1 MHNSAKSLNFFEEL
15 MFTFL
20 LERWINDHPSHR
32 LCCRCRRA
40 HPIFPPAAVQLCH
53 CRNLQALGRQVHWV
67 QLWVTKKKEVVF
79 FFWPQACTSW
89 WSLSSLWNITSL
101 LEIFL
106 YYHKLVLRISIW
118 FQKLPVCMRIIIT
131 TKNAWN
137 ATVVAWICLVPI
149 KNERE
154 DSKIKFFA
162 ISILR
167 IWLWWR
173 VQISCSSLETSSL
186 KVWDVLWLEGK
197 APPRLFFRFPLKLA
211 QVF

>member
-1 MHNSAKSLNFFEEL
+1 MNKRPPVPQTLLSLPTSTSNFSPSSSPTMSLQKSSGS
-15 MFTFL
+15 
-20 LERWINDHPSHR
+20 RSPSS
-32 LCCRCRRA
+32 LG
-40 HPIFPPAAVQLCH
+40 PIM
-53 CRNLQALGRQVHWV
+53 G
-67 QLWVTKKKEVVF
+67 KKKVVF

-118 FQKLPVCMRIIIT
+118 FQKLPVCMRIITT